1 MSYQVLARK
10 YRPQV
15 FEDVLGQTAIVQT
28 LANALSANRM
38 AHALLFTGPRGTGKT
53 SIARILAKAMNC
65 EQGPC
70 PVPCNQCKS
79 CVEITR
85 GNSSDVFEIDGA
97 SNNSVDQVRD
107 LRENAIYRPSLGRY
121 KIYIID
127 EVHMLSTAAFNALL
141 KILEEPPAHVIF
153 IFATTEVHKLPATI
167 LSRCQRHDLGRVS
180 LPVLVGHLQSIC
192 DAEKFP
198 VSSEVLEHVA
208 LEADGSVR
216 DSLSLLDRILS
227 AFPDGATDIVQVMT
241 SLGAAHETLM
251 LDLSGAVLARDPS
264 KILDIIETVDD
275 TGLDLKKFYSQTLS
289 HFRDMHLLKILGGDH
304 RAVNIPQARKDAVLG
319 QIASVDAGYISML
332 VDLLLQHEQVIRF
345 SGYTRIALE
354 AVFLK
359 MIRIRP
365 RVNLDGIIARLDE
378 LAEQMNARI
387 PDGHGHSAV
396 EQSVDGK
403 SSGNTREPVYAF
415 VKGEPEQME
424 NAVQESGFTKGNA
437 AVDVGE
443 KTSSFVENSSF
454 QQPIEKKSL
463 DADGQA
469 GSTGSFGSWQDF
481 LNQVQADMPFMIP
494 LFADAQVDDSQQ
506 NKIMVTILNCSDFHR
521 KRLQAKSSE
530 LRRICQSVTGKNLD
544 FGVSASVSSSD
555 VGADDGLS
563 HPQIVTRAA
572 MDNHPLVKEAQKIF
586 HGTIVY

>member
-15 FEDVLGQTAIVQT
+15 FEDVLGQEAVVQT
-28 LANALSANRM
+28 LVNALSANRM

-53 SIARILAKAMNC
+53 SIARILARALNC

-141 KILEEPPAHVIF
+141 KILEEPPSHVIF

-167 LSRCQRHDLGRVS
+167 LSRCQRHDLGRVA
-180 LPVLVGHLQSIC
+180 LPVLAGHLQSLC
-192 DAEKFP
+192 EAENFSISP
-198 VSSEVLEHVA
+198 EVLEHIA

-227 AFPDGATDIVQVMT
+227 AFPNGATDIVEVMA
-241 SLGAAHETLM
+241 SLGAAHETMM
-251 LDLSGAVLARDPS
+251 LDLSGAVLGREPA
-264 KILDIIETVDD
+264 KVLEIIERVDD

-289 HFRDMHLLKILGGDH
+289 HFRDMHLLKILGTEH
-304 RAVNIPQARKDAVLG
+304 RAVNVPEARKEAMVRQVEGVTAEYL
-319 QIASVDAGYISML
+319 SML
-332 VDLLLQHEQVIRF
+332 LDLLLQQEQMIRF
-345 SGYTRIALE
+345 SGYTRIAME

-359 MIRIRP
+359 MLRIRP
-365 RVNLDGIIARLDE
+365 QVNLDDIIAKLDK
-378 LAEQMNARI
+378 LARQIHSRPAPGIPQPPAMSPRNLPRENQNRPASPLPLDSGEHSHPPQASPPATESSRQIPHGGQERTAVNA
-387 PDGHGHSAV
+387 HGIMG
-396 EQSVDGK
+396 D
-403 SSGNTREPVYAF
+403 PVL
-415 VKGEPEQME
+415 
-424 NAVQESGFTKGNA
+424 QESFDTEA
-437 AVDVGE
+437 E
-443 KTSSFVENSSF
+443 ESNSVNR
-454 QQPIEKKSL
+454 
-463 DADGQA
+463 A
-469 GSTGSFGSWQDF
+469 GTWQDF
-481 LNQVQADMPFMIP
+481 VGQMKTDMPFMVP
-494 LFADAQVDDSQQ
+494 LFMDAQVDESNPD
-506 NKIMVTILNCSDFHR
+506 TILATFSHCSDFHR
-521 KRLQAKSSE
+521 KRLQDKSAE
-530 LRRICQSVTGKNLD
+530 LRRICQSITGKNLEL
-544 FGVSASVSSSD
+544 VMSSTASQSSA
-555 VGADDGLS
+555 DGGPS
-563 HPQIVTRAA
+563 RKEIVTRATL
-572 MDNHPLVKEAQKIF
+572 DSHPLVKEAQKLF